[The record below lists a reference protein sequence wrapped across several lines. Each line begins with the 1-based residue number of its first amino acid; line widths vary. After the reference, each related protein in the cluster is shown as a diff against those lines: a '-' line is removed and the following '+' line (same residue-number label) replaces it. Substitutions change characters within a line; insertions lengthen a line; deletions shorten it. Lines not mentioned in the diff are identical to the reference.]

1 VNFDGLLFACIPCTD
16 DKVTV
21 VLVRPDN
28 TSVFMVLQL
37 SPIGGPYPGGL
48 YNGTFKPDVVGPWQ
62 VRAVWEGNEAMLPAY
77 SPVAELEVRG
87 SDAVTGADFSPVAVA
102 GVVGLALVLL
112 AAIALRRRSG

>member
-1 VNFDGLLFACIPCTD
+1 
-16 DKVTV
+16 
-21 VLVRPDN
+21 
-28 TSVFMVLQL
+28 
-37 SPIGGPYPGGL
+37 L